1 MLKLIAVMIS
11 HKTTVFRWRKTLMN
25 ICEKG
30 EIQMNLLIQEITK
43 SQLRSDMPNFR
54 PGDSVRVHVRVVEG
68 TRERIQLFEGVVI
81 KRHGVGVSETY
92 TVRKISSGVGVERTF
107 PLHSP
112 RVAKLEVTR
121 HGRVR
126 RAKLYYL
133 RALRGKAARIKEAR
147 R

>member
-1 MLKLIAVMIS
+1 
-11 HKTTVFRWRKTLMN
+11 
-25 ICEKG
+25 
-30 EIQMNLLIQEITK
+30 MNLLIQELTK
-43 SQLRSDMPNFR
+43 SQLRSDMPEFR

-92 TVRKISSGVGVERTF
+92 TVRKISSGIGVERTF

-112 RVAKLEVTR
+112 RVAKLEVIR

-133 RALRGKAARIKEAR
+133 RALHGKAARIKEAR

>member
-1 MLKLIAVMIS
+1 
-11 HKTTVFRWRKTLMN
+11 
-25 ICEKG
+25 
-30 EIQMNLLIQEITK
+30 MNLLIQEITK

-133 RALRGKAARIKEAR
+133 RALRGKAARIKEAHR
-147 R
+147 